1 LIAWSVNFHVLW
13 ISLLEIA
20 LGVFLIARKQ
30 PNRQISIRWFAAG
43 LLLIVFGIARILI
56 W

>member
-1 LIAWSVNFHVLW
+1 MVVYTAGMVW

-20 LGVFLIARKQ
+20 LGIALISWKK
-30 PNRQISIRWFAAG
+30 PNRQISVRWFAAG
-43 LLLIVFGIARILI
+43 ILLIVFGTLRLLI